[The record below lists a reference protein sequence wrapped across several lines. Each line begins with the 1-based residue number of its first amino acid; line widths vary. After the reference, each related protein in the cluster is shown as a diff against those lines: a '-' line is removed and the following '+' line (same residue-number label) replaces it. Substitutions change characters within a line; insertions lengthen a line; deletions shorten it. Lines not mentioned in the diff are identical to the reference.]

1 MTIERRFFTPP
12 LGEVIAKADSAGPTE
27 VFSANKD
34 KDAKIDLALERL
46 DQGVEQFLDDPS
58 SYFRV
63 MAKFHKHSL
72 ANTLMI
78 FAQRPDATHVA
89 GYRQWQE
96 KFGRQ
101 VVKRPDDV
109 PAGEWGIKI

>member
-12 LGEVIAKADSAGPTE
+12 LGEVIAKADSAEPIE
-27 VFSANKD
+27 IFSANKD

-78 FAQRPDATHVA
+78 FTATRRHPCR
-89 GYRQWQE
+89 GLSTM
-96 KFGRQ
+96 
-101 VVKRPDDV
+101 
-109 PAGEWGIKI
+109 AGEVRAPGREAPG